1 MFIIGTYWNTKYND
15 QSVEINHNPNW
26 PNIPNHPYRIETVGR
41 SGAGKK
47 HQRPNIDKI
56 YLFVKDPFESKHQL
70 LINGREG
77 VVIKNLKIPNAFID
91 YSQTIDDDNIFED
104 YNTRKKKKVLIV
116 FDDMIADTESNNKL
130 SPKVTELFLK
140 SLKCHSLVLIWQSWK
155 CLNL

>member
-1 MFIIGTYWNTKYND
+1 M
-15 QSVEINHNPNW
+15 
-26 PNIPNHPYRIETVGR
+26 
-41 SGAGKK
+41 
-47 HQRPNIDKI
+47 
-56 YLFVKDPFESKHQL
+56 FVKDPFESKHQL

-140 SLKCHSLVLIWQSWK
+140 SLKCYSLVLI
-155 CLNL
+155 

>member
-1 MFIIGTYWNTKYND
+1 M
-15 QSVEINHNPNW
+15 
-26 PNIPNHPYRIETVGR
+26 
-41 SGAGKK
+41 
-47 HQRPNIDKI
+47 
-56 YLFVKDPFESKHQL
+56 FVKDPFESKHQL

-116 FDDMIADTESNNKL
+116 HMIADTESNNKL

-140 SLKCHSLVLIWQSWK
+140 SLKCHSLVLI
-155 CLNL
+155 